1 MKVTDWKRQIISAA
15 VGMGVGILGTYALVW
30 RDVAV
35 IKAEISHIQADVAI
49 IQRFISDDDPKSF
62 IAAKEQIRSEHD
74 RDKKE

>member
-1 MKVTDWKRQIISAA
+1 MKTTDWKRHIISAA